1 MTDEKTAFFRVKFQS
16 TIDEERV
23 INIVAQDMPQGFYRS
38 LQKVRREKMNQG
50 VFFAQQ
56 CTMYDFHNF
65 GLIFTGQC
73 TVCLKG

>member
-38 LQKVRREKMNQG
+38 LQKVRRVEREKNNG
-50 VFFAQQ
+50 VETVLFFV
-56 CTMYDFHNF
+56 Y
-65 GLIFTGQC
+65 
-73 TVCLKG
+73 

>member
-38 LQKVRREKMNQG
+38 LQKVRENESG
-50 VFFAQQ
+50 LAFFLLN
-56 CTMYDFHNF
+56 MIDEIIMHH
-65 GLIFTGQC
+65 GQ
-73 TVCLKG
+73 

>member
-38 LQKVRREKMNQG
+38 LQKVRENESG
-50 VFFAQQ
+50 LEFFFAQ
-56 CTMYDFHNF
+56 CDR
-65 GLIFTGQC
+65 
-73 TVCLKG
+73 

>member
-38 LQKVRREKMNQG
+38 LQKVRRVVERENESG
-50 VFFAQQ
+50 VFLLSNAFAE
-56 CTMYDFHNF
+56 
-65 GLIFTGQC
+65 
-73 TVCLKG
+73 

>member
-38 LQKVRREKMNQG
+38 LQKVRRVERENESG
-50 VFFAQQ
+50 FLFFAQQ
-56 CTMYDFHNF
+56 CF
-65 GLIFTGQC
+65 C
-73 TVCLKG
+73 

>member
-38 LQKVRREKMNQG
+38 LQKVRRVERENESG
-50 VFFAQQ
+50 FFCSA
-56 CTMYDFHNF
+56 MLLLSDR
-65 GLIFTGQC
+65 
-73 TVCLKG
+73 